1 MRKGKLP
8 TVLVLISGIG
18 LFLLFPGASAEG
30 VRKGLRLSAGL
41 LIPSLFP
48 VSVLAGAL
56 VRMHPYFSSDGPFS
70 RFMNTVFGVSG
81 ACAPAFCLGLLG
93 GFPLGAHL
101 SASLYREDRIGRD
114 EAEGI
119 APFAN
124 NAGPAFLIGA
134 AGQCLGSGSLGAA
147 LLVIQLLSALSAGLL
162 LRGTRAPRQLPEPGG
177 AAAVSLSSALPQA
190 IGASAAAM
198 LRLTGAVVLFQALSG
213 CVASVLPLNKLPS
226 GWQAGLEAV
235 LELSGGIALL
245 RGMAWTAAFPLAS
258 ALINW
263 GGCCVHLQA
272 AEALGSAGLSVKP
285 YFLGKL
291 VQACFGFLYGELF
304 LLAARQPAAFAG
316 IPFLCAL
323 FVIIFVFF
331 KKSHWKSEKLVL

>member
-1 MRKGKLP
+1 MRKPQLP

-56 VRMHPYFSSDGPFS
+56 VRMRPYFSSDGPFS

-101 SASLYREDRIGRD
+101 SATLYREGKIGRD

-134 AGQCLGSGSLGAA
+134 AGHCLGSGSLGAA
-147 LLVIQLLSALSAGLL
+147 LLVIQFLSALSAGLL
-162 LRGTRAPRQLPEPGG
+162 LRRTRTSRQLPEPGG
-177 AAAVSLSSALPQA
+177 AAAVSLSSVLPQA

-213 CVASVLPLNKLPS
+213 CIASLLPLNELPS
-226 GWQAGLEAV
+226 GWQAGLEAA

-245 RGMAWTAAFPLAS
+245 GGMDWRAIFPLTA

-272 AEALGSAGLSVKP
+272 AEALGAVGLSAKR

-304 LLAARQPAAFAG
+304 LLVVRQRAAFAG
-316 IPFLCAL
+316 IPFFCAL
-323 FVIIFVFF
+323 FAFIFVFF